1 LISPRYAA
9 VLKWFDN
16 MLLNEL
22 LLTCNIYFKRPNIFS
37 KLALFACWT
46 LAACVSIPPT
56 TKTTEPMWA
65 IDTSWKHG
73 KGFSL
78 DEAKALIEFC
88 IALDY
93 RKQDYVGNV
102 PKPANSTGWEE
113 VYPYH
118 EILPENNDSKMIGPY
133 DNAWKLY
140 RKLNSDVYV
149 IAIRGTIDTKGS
161 IVDNVIATSI
171 SANVQLPVGQNRSLL
186 FRLAQTPQAET
197 HLGWTYAMAE
207 LMFNADLGILRALHA
222 GLVPKGS
229 RILITGHSQGAAVA
243 TLVHAFLH
251 YAISDPGDK
260 FGLRDSGYTLK
271 SYVFAQPKPGNWQ
284 FAMDFARIAASR
296 GTAFVIN
303 NNKDWVPQVPL
314 SIEFVD
320 EPGADLLVQLAK
332 PPGLQGVVDSMLA
345 SGAVGLA
352 EGSRAFIALK
362 IQEDTIKVI
371 LKDHQLDQ
379 SYFEERRASDIVP
392 AYSVNY
398 VLAGTLVPVFG
409 SAAPAGAIPDDG
421 ALSQHHGTTYR
432 TLLELPE
439 AFGGPPRNVE
449 PSSGYYGM

>member
-1 LISPRYAA
+1 MMNTCGFGLA
-9 VLKWFDN
+9 
-16 MLLNEL
+16 L
-22 LLTCNIYFKRPNIFS
+22 LLCC
-37 KLALFACWT
+37 ALS
-46 LAACVSIPPT
+46 ACVSIPPLSES
-56 TKTTEPMWA
+56 TEPMSTV
-65 IDTSWKHG
+65 DTSWKKG
-73 KGFSL
+73 KGFNL
-78 DEAKALIEFC
+78 GEAKALIEFC
-88 IALDY
+88 TALDY
-93 RKQDYVGNV
+93 GQKEYVGNI
-102 PKPANSTGWEE
+102 PKPANAAGWEE

-118 EILPENNDSKMIGPY
+118 ETLPANMDPNAIGPY

-140 RKLNSDVYV
+140 RKTNSDIYV

-161 IVDNVIATSI
+161 IIDDVIATSI
-171 SANVQLPVGQNRSLL
+171 SANVHLPVDQTRFLS
-186 FRLAQTPQAET
+186 FKLAETPQAET

-207 LMFNADLGILRALHA
+207 LMFNADFGILKALHA

-229 RILITGHSQGAAVA
+229 RVLITGHSQGAAVA

-251 YAISDPGDK
+251 YAISDPSDK

-332 PPGLQGVVDSMLA
+332 PPGLQGVVSSMLA
-345 SGAVGLA
+345 SGALGFA
-352 EGSRAFIALK
+352 TGSRAFIALK
-362 IQEDTIKVI
+362 VQEDTIKSI
-371 LKDHQLDQ
+371 LQGHRLDDR
-379 SYFEERRASDIVP
+379 YVEERGPGSIVP

-398 VLAGTLVPVFG
+398 AVVGTQVPVFG

-421 ALSQHHGTTYR
+421 SMSQHHGPTYR

-439 AFGGPPRNVE
+439 ALGGPPYNLDH
-449 PSSGYYGM
+449 PATYDGM